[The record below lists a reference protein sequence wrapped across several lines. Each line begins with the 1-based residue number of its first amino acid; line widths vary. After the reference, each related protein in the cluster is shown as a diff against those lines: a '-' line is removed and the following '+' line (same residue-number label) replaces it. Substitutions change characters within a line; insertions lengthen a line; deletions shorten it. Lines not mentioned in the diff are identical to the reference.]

1 MRFDFLCETSRHL
14 AGGVVMRGTRVSSLS
29 YRDIC
34 VIAWVEL
41 HPYRRTFRDDPQLDA
56 VAVEHLQTFRFW
68 RPVVN
73 RP

>member
-1 MRFDFLCETSRHL
+1 MAWLREALVSRRYL
-14 AGGVVMRGTRVSSLS
+14 IAIFALS
-29 YRDIC
+29 PGLSCIRI
-34 VIAWVEL
+34 VGL
-41 HPYRRTFRDDPQLDA
+41 FRDDPQLDA